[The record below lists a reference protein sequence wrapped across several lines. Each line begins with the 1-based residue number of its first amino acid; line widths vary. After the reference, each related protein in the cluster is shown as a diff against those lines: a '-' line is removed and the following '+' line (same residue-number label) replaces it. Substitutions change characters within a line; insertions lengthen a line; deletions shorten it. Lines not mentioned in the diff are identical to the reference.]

1 MCNNLTKPNK
11 PLSNKI
17 IEDSFKVFMNDT
29 GLLMT
34 LMDAYDPADIVLKDR
49 YPLYHYSKPDST
61 LEIDFVTEFEGMPIL
76 LDVKS
81 SRNKRAKS
89 LSTLMKEKERKRK
102 GFKIMDSNIEVDEQ
116 GIIHLPLYA
125 PRFFKEVKVSNIP
138 EPPSA
143 ENLNERFLHDI
154 S

>member
-1 MCNNLTKPNK
+1 M
-11 PLSNKI
+11 
-17 IEDSFKVFMNDT
+17 
-29 GLLMT
+29 
-34 LMDAYDPADIVLKDR
+34 
-49 YPLYHYSKPDST
+49 YHYSKPNST

-81 SRNKRAKS
+81 GRNKRAKS

-125 PRFFKEVKVSNIP
+125 PCFFKEVKVSNIP

-143 ENLNERFLHDI
+143 EKLNEKFLHDI